1 MSTLR
6 LEGLVSSGRGRR
18 SIVLSTVPSQP
29 FDTVLSFTQWC
40 QQKDITSGQKTL
52 WIKRA
57 PAEPTMSAALDIK
70 DGDPVVSLLRL
81 RLVDD
86 EPVMLERLNY
96 PLEFGQHVLAFDPD
110 SGSIYQQLIDSGVDI
125 HHATRT
131 IDAVAAPEEDAQL
144 LGITAGDPLLRIKRR
159 AFTREGRPIENSD
172 DRYLPQHSQFTL
184 TATRETPAP
193 GSMIGLG

>member
-1 MSTLR
+1 MFQ
-6 LEGLVSSGRGRR
+6 SS
-18 SIVLSTVPSQP
+18 
-29 FDTVLSFTQWC
+29 
-40 QQKDITSGQKTL
+40 
-52 WIKRA
+52 
-57 PAEPTMSAALDIK
+57 
-70 DGDPVVSLLRL
+70 
-81 RLVDD
+81 
-86 EPVMLERLNY
+86 
-96 PLEFGQHVLAFDPD
+96 FGHSPHTFSAFDPD

-184 TATRETPAP
+184 TAAP